1 MATYEKKEVKYMT
14 NNRVLYQ
21 IKSLEKLIIR
31 YLFNDC
37 EGDRKELA
45 QEAIPTPTQMQIIE
59 YILEHLEKEIYQ
71 KDLEEAIN
79 VRRATISGVLQTMEK
94 NKLIERVTDKEDTRT
109 KKIILKEKARNIFK
123 QNEKRMIEIEK
134 IVVKDIPDEEL
145 KTFSKVIEKMKNNVK
160 MHNTTYGSIKN

>member
-1 MATYEKKEVKYMT
+1 MINK
-14 NNRVLYQ
+14 RVLYQ
-21 IKSLEKLIIR
+21 IKSLDKLIIR
-31 YLFNDC
+31 YFCNDC
-37 EGDRKELA
+37 EVEKKELE

-94 NKLIERVTDKEDTRT
+94 NNLIERITDKEDTRT

-134 IVVKDIPDEEL
+134 IVVKDIPTEEL
-145 KTFSKVIEKMKNNVK
+145 KIFSEVIEKMKNNIK
-160 MHNTTYGSIKN
+160 MHNTTYSSIKN